1 MTERLPHMDVC
12 QEYLPQRAL
21 RPCIECI
28 WHTPA
33 IANPSFDI
41 VPDGCVDVCFV
52 LSHSIPRTLVFGSTT
67 RTSQCAM
74 EVGAAYLGV
83 RFRPGKASIFVRE
96 KIAEL
101 TDTQI
106 VIPDFLGLSAEHIMS
121 VGSFAGWRMRLE
133 NALLAALA
141 DDRHN
146 DARAIQ
152 HAVSLID
159 SRHGDIK
166 VRDIANSC
174 NLSERQLERLFIEQ
188 VGITPKLYSRIRR
201 FRSVLN
207 VFADPASAEKPR
219 LAELA
224 AEYGYVD
231 QSHMMREF
239 AGFSH
244 PLPTAI

>member
-1 MTERLPHMDVC
+1 MDVC
-12 QEYLPQRAL
+12 EEYLPQRAL
-21 RPCIECI
+21 RPFLECI

-33 IANPSFDI
+33 IANPSFEI

-52 LSHSIPRTLVFGSTT
+52 LSHSIPRTLLVGTTT
-67 RTSQCAM
+67 RTSQYGM
-74 EVGAAYLGV
+74 EVGAAYFGV
-83 RFRPGKASIFVRE
+83 RFRPGKASFFVRE

-106 VIPDFLGLSAEHIMS
+106 VIPHFLGLSAERIMS
-121 VGSFAGWRMRLE
+121 LGGFAGWRTRLE
-133 NALLAALA
+133 NALLASLG
-141 DDRHN
+141 DNRHN
-146 DARAIQ
+146 AAYAIQ
-152 HAVSLID
+152 HAVTLID
-159 SRHGDIK
+159 SRYGDIK
-166 VRDIANSC
+166 VRDIADSC
-174 NLSERQLERLFIEQ
+174 NLSERQLERLFLEQ